1 MTLVTDKTEKYNS
14 KCGSEI
20 NEMSNLLIII
30 LIFLGQKLY
39 LENTGENTGEPVIE
53 KSKITCIVFGSAVG
67 LGLSGNSSPPAKNS
81 FIPFTLNHH
90 AISK

>member
-1 MTLVTDKTEKYNS
+1 MKIAL
-14 KCGSEI
+14 
-20 NEMSNLLIII
+20 SNLLLII

-39 LENTGENTGEPVIE
+39 RRKYRENTGELVIE
-53 KSKITCIVFGSAVG
+53 KSEITCIVFGSAVG

-90 AISK
+90 AIRNDGHLSVNRKCPIFHL